1 MILFSHKQPSNILT
15 LKLVSFVSAIFYDLH
30 KFECNIFSLPPLAAW
45 EKPFDPL
52 HTYED
57 DFFVNTNVSVRVNMM
72 QRDSNYDSYYDQD
85 LSCEVVG
92 LPYQGTA
99 RALLI
104 LPDDGKMKQVEDA
117 LSKQT
122 VCKWDNRLVTR

>member
-1 MILFSHKQPSNILT
+1 M
-15 LKLVSFVSAIFYDLH
+15 
-30 KFECNIFSLPPLAAW
+30 
-45 EKPFDPL
+45 
-52 HTYED
+52 
-57 DFFVNTNVSVRVNMM
+57 NTNVSVRVNMM
-72 QRDSNYDSYYDQD
+72 QRGSNYDSYYDQD
-85 LSCEVVG
+85 LSCEVVD